1 MKSSKEINKDLVSII
16 IPYYKK
22 KKYILK
28 TINSILDQSYNQFEI
43 IIIYD
48 DENLSDFDYL
58 EKSFKLEKKIK
69 IIKNLKTIGAGFSRN
84 KGIENAKGEFVA
96 FIDADDIWKKNKL
109 KNQINFMKKK
119 NLKFSHTSYEII
131 DENDK
136 ILGKR
141 ISRDF
146 EKVDDLIKSCD
157 IGLSTVILEKEII
170 DDQTKFPNLKTKEDF
185 VLWLK
190 ILQKNILIRSF
201 NETLTSWRKTDNS
214 LSSSVIQKL
223 IDAFKVYNYYMKF
236 NFVKSSYYVL
246 CLSVNFLKK

>member
-48 DENLSDFDYL
+48 DENLSDLDYL

-96 FIDADDIWKKNKL
+96 FIDADDIWKKHKL

-119 NLKFSHTSYEII
+119 KLKFSHTSYEII

>member
-22 KKYILK
+22 SKYILK
-28 TINSILDQSYNQFEI
+28 TINSILNQSYNQFEI

-48 DENLSDFDYL
+48 DENLSELDYL
-58 EKSFKLEKKIK
+58 EKLFKSEKKIK
-69 IIKNLKTIGAGFSRN
+69 IIKNLKNIGAGFSRN
-84 KGIENAKGEFVA
+84 KGIENAKGEFIA
-96 FIDADDIWKKNKL
+96 FIDADDIWKRHKL

-119 NLKFSHTSYEII
+119 KLKFSHTSYEII

-170 DDQTKFPNLKTKEDF
+170 DAQTKFPNLKTKEDF

-201 NETLTSWRKTDNS
+201 NETLTSWRKIDNS

-236 NFVKSSYYVL
+236 NFIKSSYYVI
-246 CLSVNFLKK
+246 CLSINYLKK